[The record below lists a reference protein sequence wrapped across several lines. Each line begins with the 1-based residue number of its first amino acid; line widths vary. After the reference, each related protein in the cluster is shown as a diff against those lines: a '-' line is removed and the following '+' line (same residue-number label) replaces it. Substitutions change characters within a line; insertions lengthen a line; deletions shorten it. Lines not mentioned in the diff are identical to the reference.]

1 MCRLPSISQQQA
13 RPILSN
19 LSTLR
24 DNWESLISFPHS
36 LHVRILKPDAV
47 FPACRAVRHPPREA
61 VAVDWLKRMF
71 LCSILSI
78 SWVMIR
84 SGQQEKLYTSEL
96 FLCLC
101 ASCEVACSS
110 PRAEEDVRFYDV
122 WYPLCSSVLVL
133 AEDSW
138 SAAASRLHLLCSI
151 APADFLGP
159 ERNLTDGGE
168 EHCQVH
174 FNPSLRTRWGKKT
187 PQKS

>member
-36 LHVRILKPDAV
+36 LHVLIPKPDAV
-47 FPACRAVRHPPREA
+47 FPACHAVHHPPQEA

-71 LCSILSI
+71 LCSIISI
-78 SWVMIR
+78 SWVMMR
-84 SGQQEKLYTSEL
+84 SDQQEKLYTSEL
-96 FLCLC
+96 FPCLC
-101 ASCEVACSS
+101 VSCEVARSS
-110 PRAEEDVRFYDV
+110 LDAEEDVRFYDV
-122 WYPLCSSVLVL
+122 WYRLCSSVLVL

-151 APADFLGP
+151 TPADFLGP
-159 ERNLTDGGE
+159 ERNLTDSGE
-168 EHCQVH
+168 QHCQVH
-174 FNPSLRTRWGKKT
+174 FNPSLHTDPSLHWLL
-187 PQKS
+187 